1 MLYNKAINNLFWGAV
16 SNHSIHM
23 QYVRQNNLNT
33 VLAWDLY
40 ILYVTCKWTWLV
52 GFGEKLCVKKA
63 YIIALVT
70 VKVI

>member
-1 MLYNKAINNLFWGAV
+1 
-16 SNHSIHM
+16 M

-63 YIIALVT
+63 DIIKIALVT